1 MIKYNRWFLAIL
13 LFISLL
19 LACRLGPSRPRET
32 PTSPLQTVAPAQPS
46 ATVPPPAEVVAP
58 TPAPSPTP
66 SLPQSQEI
74 VPDEQRSQRAKQNF
88 NQALQEASGQQP
100 FQFRITDQEAT
111 SLMALE
117 LAQQAEFPLSE
128 PQIRFSNSQV
138 HLSGNV
144 PGLGSTTVPALIV
157 ATPLINS
164 NGQLEIRIDEAKMGN
179 FTLPK
184 AFVDSLT
191 QTANESLADLSLDVQ
206 IQNIEILEGEL
217 IVTGTRP
224 SP

>member
-1 MIKYNRWFLAIL
+1 MIKYNRWFLAVS

-32 PTSPLQTVAPAQPS
+32 PTSPPQTVAPAQPS
-46 ATVPPPAEVVAP
+46 ATVPPPVEEVVP
-58 TPAPSPTP
+58 SPAPSPTP
-66 SLPQSQEI
+66 TPLQSQEI
-74 VPDEQRSQRAKQNF
+74 VPDEQASQRAKQNF
-88 NQALQEASGQQP
+88 NQALEEASDQRP

-128 PQIRFSNSQV
+128 PQIRFSNGQV

-144 PGLGSTTVPALIV
+144 QGFGSTTVPALIV
-157 ATPLINS
+157 ATPFINS

-217 IVTGTRP
+217 IVTGTER